1 MYTISKQ
8 FSFSASHV
16 LGGLPEDHPCGRL
29 HGHNYEVVV
38 VLEAMTITPPGFV
51 VDYRALDS
59 FKKHLDA
66 VYDHHHLNDIMDQ
79 EPTAENM
86 AADLYYW
93 LRAQPVYGMF
103 VVAVRVS
110 ETPKTWAEF
119 RPEFP
124 PLAQPPADFD
134 AEAYVEAQRQAVAQ
148 ALGVK
153 PEDLIRL
160 EWGPNEGGPGEPPTP
175 QRVDDRTL
183 SWDETRVLPAK
194 PYQYEHE
201 QPKLKKR
208 CCQEPDEEPSDTPLT
223 DSLLWMKGLLE
234 GGDDDALSGE

>member
-1 MYTISKQ
+1 
-8 FSFSASHV
+8 
-16 LGGLPEDHPCGRL
+16 
-29 HGHNYEVVV
+29 
-38 VLEAMTITPPGFV
+38 
-51 VDYRALDS
+51 
-59 FKKHLDA
+59 
-66 VYDHHHLNDIMDQ
+66 
-79 EPTAENM
+79 M

-119 RPEFP
+119 RPEVPFTGFRQEQSYFSHPREDFTP
-124 PLAQPPADFD
+124 PSGGDARPA
-134 AEAYVEAQRQAVAQ
+134 
-148 ALGVK
+148 
-153 PEDLIRL
+153 
-160 EWGPNEGGPGEPPTP
+160 GGPGEPPTP

>member
-1 MYTISKQ
+1 
-8 FSFSASHV
+8 
-16 LGGLPEDHPCGRL
+16 
-29 HGHNYEVVV
+29 
-38 VLEAMTITPPGFV
+38 
-51 VDYRALDS
+51 
-59 FKKHLDA
+59 
-66 VYDHHHLNDIMDQ
+66 MDQ

-183 SWDETRVLPAK
+183 SWDE
-194 PYQYEHE
+194 
-201 QPKLKKR
+201 
-208 CCQEPDEEPSDTPLT
+208 EPSDTPLT